1 MLNISKK
8 RYSQS
13 NDGFTLIEMLV
24 VVVIVGILGSIAAPG
39 WLGFLNR
46 QRVSS
51 VRSDLL
57 SALREAQDDAKQRSS
72 SRTVIFRTTSQ
83 GPVVDVGPDST
94 HVLTQ
99 TLGSNVK
106 NIKLNSFIG
115 APNPTNHVAANSIQF
130 DYRGGVSTNSVPFV
144 IQVKT
149 INGSFQNCLIITT
162 LLGGIAEASGD
173 DCNNPNPGT

>member
-1 MLNISKK
+1 MMNFSKK

-13 NDGFTLIEMLV
+13 NDGFTLIEILV

-72 SRTVIFRTTSQ
+72 SRTVIFRTTPQ
-83 GPVVDVGPDST
+83 GPVIDIGPDST

-99 TLGSNVK
+99 SLGSNVE
-106 NIKLNSFIG
+106 NVRLNSFVSR
-115 APNPTNHVAANSIQF
+115 PNPADHVVASTIEF
-130 DYRGGVSTNSVPFV
+130 DYRGGVSANSVPFV

-149 INGSFQNCLIITT
+149 IDGSFQNCLIVTT
-162 LLGGIAEASGD
+162 LLGNIAEANGN
-173 DCNNPNPGT
+173 DCDNPNPGT